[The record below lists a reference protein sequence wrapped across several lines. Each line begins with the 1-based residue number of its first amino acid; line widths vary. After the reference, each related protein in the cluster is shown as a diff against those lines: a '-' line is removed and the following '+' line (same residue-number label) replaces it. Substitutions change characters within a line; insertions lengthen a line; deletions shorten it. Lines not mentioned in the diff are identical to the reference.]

1 MVGMSRRAPE
11 FALLTGLVLA
21 VAYVGFV
28 ALVTGG
34 AAILDPGQLV
44 GTVAVAVI
52 VAYPFAAYAVHYDED
67 PTTVLPPVPVAVA
80 VGLVAALVAGGGVFA
95 GVPVEGLV
103 VALLAA
109 LPVFAYAVGYA
120 GVDLPPARPVAAV
133 AILCGLGVLAAGLA
147 VGPPSLAALA
157 ALLCFLAGAAYHDH
171 VARVPLAPERGLL
184 AGLVLA
190 GVVGA
195 VGVGLDAPTF
205 AVAVSAFAPLLGGVG
220 YAYGRRL
227 VAVSRATQG
236 Y

>member
-1 MVGMSRRAPE
+1 MSRRAPE
-11 FALLTGLVLA
+11 FALLVGLVLA

-28 ALVTGG
+28 TLVTAG
-34 AAILDPGQLV
+34 AALLDPGQLV
-44 GTVAVAVI
+44 GTVAVAVLLS
-52 VAYPFAAYAVHYDED
+52 YPFAAYAVHYDED

-80 VGLVAALVAGGGVFA
+80 AGLVAAVVAVGGALA

-103 VALLAA
+103 VALLAG
-109 LPVFAYAVGYA
+109 LPVGAYAVGYA

-133 AILCGLGVLAAGLA
+133 AVTCGLGVVAAGLA

-157 ALLCFLAGAAYHDH
+157 ALSCFLAGAAYHDR

-184 AGLVLA
+184 AGLLLA

-195 VGVGLDAPTF
+195 AGVGVGATTF

-227 VAVSRATQG
+227 VAVSRATRG